1 MELFWG
7 ILFGGI
13 ALGVLVYLLARVIMA
28 ERVAGIGEF
37 TSSEP
42 EGRDAELEE
51 HLERWDRV
59 REDELP

>member
-13 ALGVLVYLLARVIMA
+13 ALGVLVFLLARVILA
-28 ERVAGIGEF
+28 ERVTGGAF

-42 EGRDAELEE
+42 EGRNADLDE
-51 HLERWDRV
+51 HLERWDRA